1 MLKGWWP
8 EACTDVS
15 SMCLPTAV
23 WTHLGSLSPW
33 MSMEKLLGPSSGMM
47 VIPSVSLVSHKRGL
61 HTGLPLAAF
70 PAVQKHWL
78 LLYIAGELS
87 WGWTSR
93 VAAECSGRLRYSTSQ
108 KGRIQ
113 EVPPEVEKLTLRECT
128 TGTSFPER
136 LWSPSLEI
144 FKPTWTLTCAASCRE
159 PALAGC
165 WTRWSPE
172 VPSNPYDV
180 STLEM
185 DAVLKRAAKLT
196 IRRLEEIK
204 QPTSPLCET

>member
-1 MLKGWWP
+1 MLKGWWT
-8 EACTDVS
+8 EACTDIS

-23 WTHLGSLSPW
+23 WTHLGSLLPW
-33 MSMEKLLGPSSGMM
+33 MSTEKLLGPSSGMM

-113 EVPPEVEKLTLRECT
+113 EVPPELEKLPYFKGMYHWNKLPREAVV
-128 TGTSFPER
+128 SFSGDIQTH
-136 LWSPSLEI
+136 LDTYLCSL
-144 FKPTWTLTCAASCRE
+144 L
-159 PALAGC
+159 
-165 WTRWSPE
+165 
-172 VPSNPYDV
+172 
-180 STLEM
+180 
-185 DAVLKRAAKLT
+185 
-196 IRRLEEIK
+196 
-204 QPTSPLCET
+204 